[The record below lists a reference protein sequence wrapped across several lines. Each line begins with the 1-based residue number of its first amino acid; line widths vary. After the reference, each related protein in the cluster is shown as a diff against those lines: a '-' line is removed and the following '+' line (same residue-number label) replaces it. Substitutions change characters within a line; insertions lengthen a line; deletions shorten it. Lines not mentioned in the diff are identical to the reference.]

1 MSGFGTIADGMI
13 LEGKSAVQIGKVL
26 SAVGEMIEIY
36 SQSVTEAQQRYE
48 ADRKLLAEL
57 IAEYSRIAHYIAAI
71 GATALDAHI
80 AQAA

>member
-36 SQSVTEAQQRYE
+36 SQ
-48 ADRKLLAEL
+48 
-57 IAEYSRIAHYIAAI
+57 
-71 GATALDAHI
+71 
-80 AQAA
+80 